1 MSTALGDFDH
11 YLLMEL
17 ADGYAIEDEYV
28 PRAVQLFDALVEIP
42 RELARLLALRP
53 DTLVNLDVLPK
64 DLGLFVERVIDTD
77 LPVPAREVLAVLDPL
92 RTWRDDDEHEPLR
105 WLAHAVMSVLFATG
119 PYVEVP
125 GEPST
130 L

>member
-77 LPVPAREVLAVLDPL
+77 LPVPARVALAVLDPL